1 MLTLNKMISVLLCL
15 IFYGISQHLLAIE
28 KNTNSEIDK
37 ELTEYYLSRVDKE
50 YTGYVENYSLYMF
63 NNKFLFN
70 DKVNC
75 FFYIDKGVISGD
87 FKCYNKKDLVYYG
100 EYKNN
105 LLDGFEVV
113 FDITGK
119 KVLSSF
125 YWSNGKKQGVK
136 VSLTQN
142 GFDNVYEFFDE
153 NGLWIKKIFNYF
165 ETNRT
170 KNIGANFSIIR
181 VVNKHKE
188 TARLYPYIYVKH
200 GDEIRYNHEGKIIT
214 RIVWVYGQTT
224 NAEVYSYD
232 LNNNRIVLY
241 KGRTIPYEK
250 PFPDLISDD
259 FDYSVSLNY
268 HRSDI
273 RTLSD
278 LDYILLGKLAK
289 DGVEKVYLDGEYYGQ
304 VLWVN
309 GHPRSYAMKLKKED
323 GNYIFLFNDRRFS
336 VNYCIMPFF
345 NMNYYN
351 FYKRSTVVTDY
362 NIGESCANSLKL
374 NNYKVYTEA
383 ELENYNIYD
392 DFSNH
397 IHRVYNRKINRV
409 FFNK

>member
-1 MLTLNKMISVLLCL
+1 M
-15 IFYGISQHLLAIE
+15 
-28 KNTNSEIDK
+28 
-37 ELTEYYLSRVDKE
+37 
-50 YTGYVENYSLYMF
+50 
-63 NNKFLFN
+63 
-70 DKVNC
+70 
-75 FFYIDKGVISGD
+75 
-87 FKCYNKKDLVYYG
+87 YYG

-105 LLDGFEVV
+105 LLDGVEVV

-119 KVLSSF
+119 KILSSL
-125 YWSNGKKQGVK
+125 YWHNGKKQGVK
-136 VSLTQN
+136 VFLTQN
-142 GFDNVYEFFDE
+142 GFDNVYEFFDD

-165 ETNRT
+165 RDGGD
-170 KNIGANFSIIR
+170 KDIGASFSIVR

-224 NAEVYSYD
+224 NAKVYDYD
-232 LNNNRIVLY
+232 LNNNRILLY

-259 FDYSVSLNY
+259 FDYSVKFNF

-273 RTLSD
+273 STISN

-289 DGVEKVYLDGEYYGQ
+289 DGIEKVYLNGEYYGQ

-309 GHPRSYAMKLKKED
+309 GHPRSYAIKLKKED
-323 GNYIFLFNDRRFS
+323 GNYIFLFNDARFS

-351 FYKRSTVVTDY
+351 FYRRSKVVT
-362 NIGESCANSLKL
+362 
-374 NNYKVYTEA
+374 
-383 ELENYNIYD
+383 
-392 DFSNH
+392 
-397 IHRVYNRKINRV
+397 
-409 FFNK
+409 